1 MDEANNV
8 GQIPTYISVYYLF
21 QYSVPHALEPK
32 RGIEQFVNGHPITK
46 FEPEKKIKKRKKNKS
61 RDRQDQERN
70 NTLWRRGCGKGI
82 EGSQDIRF

>member
-46 FEPEKKIKKRKKNKS
+46 FEPEKK
-61 RDRQDQERN
+61 
-70 NTLWRRGCGKGI
+70 
-82 EGSQDIRF
+82 

>member
-1 MDEANNV
+1 M
-8 GQIPTYISVYYLF
+8 
-21 QYSVPHALEPK
+21 
-32 RGIEQFVNGHPITK
+32 
-46 FEPEKKIKKRKKNKS
+46 PEKVDNQKINANKWDKS